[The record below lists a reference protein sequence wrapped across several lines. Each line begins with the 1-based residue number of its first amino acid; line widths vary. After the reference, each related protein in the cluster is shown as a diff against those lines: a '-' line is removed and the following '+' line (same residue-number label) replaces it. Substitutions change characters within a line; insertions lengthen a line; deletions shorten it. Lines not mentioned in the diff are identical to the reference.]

1 MPGNSTDQSDPRNIY
16 AYMAHMYTNAENT
29 IRNYGYI
36 SQLTNFILDS
46 GATFNMTSD
55 LSDFIPVSLVE
66 TDKYIEVADGH
77 FLTAKQT
84 GEVQIKMLGD
94 NVKPFIATLYNA
106 LFSPD
111 L

>member
-46 GATFNMTSD
+46 GATCYTKPD
-55 LSDFIPVSLVE
+55 ITDFIP
-66 TDKYIEVADGH
+66 G
-77 FLTAKQT
+77 
-84 GEVQIKMLGD
+84 
-94 NVKPFIATLYNA
+94 
-106 LFSPD
+106 
-111 L
+111 